1 MKNFLSTS
9 EAAKILNISR
19 VAVFKKIKKGEIP
32 AKKIGRN
39 YLIDKKDI
47 SPALKDTL
55 SPKETKLIKEATAF
69 AVDNYKEALE
79 RLSKE

>member
-9 EAAKILNISR
+9 EVAKILNISR

-39 YLIDKKDI
+39 YLINKKDI

-55 SPKETKLIKEATAF
+55 SPKEAKLIKKATAF